1 MREMLL
7 FLFSLEK
14 ERQYM
19 KKHHK
24 EVHDAIMVM
33 KDLKAK

>member
-1 MREMLL
+1 MRKMLL
-7 FLFSLEK
+7 FLFRLEA

-24 EVHDAIMVM
+24 AVHAAILVM